1 VIFRSIPRKCVRQFV
16 RDFHRPSSS
25 LRRSA
30 RNLSS
35 CFIARWSSPGRTW
48 VYRSHSRSVIQI
60 RVLISHEE
68 VTLLVVRR
76 PACVPARRVAA
87 FAWCWSA

>member
-1 VIFRSIPRKCVRQFV
+1 MSGETLLIGEVE
-16 RDFHRPSSS
+16 RDGR
-25 LRRSA
+25 A
-30 RNLSS
+30 RT
-35 CFIARWSSPGRTW
+35 R
-48 VYRSHSRSVIQI
+48 

-87 FAWCWSA
+87 LLGAGQPSSVCMSLHTRIIGR